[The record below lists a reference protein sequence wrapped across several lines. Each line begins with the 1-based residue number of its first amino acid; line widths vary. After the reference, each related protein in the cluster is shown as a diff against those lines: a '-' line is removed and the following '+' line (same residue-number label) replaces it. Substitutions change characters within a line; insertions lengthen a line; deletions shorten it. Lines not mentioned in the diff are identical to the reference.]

1 MQNLQ
6 TNLNTLLIC
15 SLGVWQRFNRAYQS
29 AVTSLQRSRGANE
42 DAAIEEQQ
50 SSFRKCRLPSS
61 QDFPS
66 KKAKPSSWTQKFFCL
81 ADPSDDRV
89 PTTSFAKKELK
100 LAGLGEKRVVL
111 EDVDCSTST
120 FTVFCAS
127 TFLS

>member
-1 MQNLQ
+1 MQTLQ

-89 PTTSFAKKELK
+89 PTSFAKEELK